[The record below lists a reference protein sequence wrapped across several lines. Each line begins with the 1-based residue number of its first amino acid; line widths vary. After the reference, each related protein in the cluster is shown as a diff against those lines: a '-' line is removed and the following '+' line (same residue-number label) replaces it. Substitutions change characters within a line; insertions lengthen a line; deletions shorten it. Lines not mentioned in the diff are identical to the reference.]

1 MNAPVSNECWVEG
14 CCAVTL
20 TTPEI
25 GTVQAG
31 EDEIAAMGQTLPV
44 GTPCLVKCRQ
54 PLFAF

>member
-1 MNAPVSNECWVEG
+1 M
-14 CCAVTL
+14 TL